1 MKILLILLEYV
12 KFTFDKRDSKKNLF
26 NVYRST
32 EYLFFLWKHWN
43 LLPALEYENDQSRPY
58 VDSSSFNVI
67 YIFIDS
73 LIFIFVSRCD
83 NLDTIFIRITLYL

>member
-32 EYLFFLWKHWN
+32 EYLFFL
-43 LLPALEYENDQSRPY
+43 
-58 VDSSSFNVI
+58 
-67 YIFIDS
+67 
-73 LIFIFVSRCD
+73 
-83 NLDTIFIRITLYL
+83 